1 MRTACKTFFLLI
13 LCGVVS
19 GLYAQTQA
27 IDLTVAYKKVNYA
40 GKTVT
45 AIAVNDQIPGPTLHF
60 QEGDEVIIRVHNHL
74 KEGTAVHWHG
84 LLVPWRM
91 DGVEHLSQEPI
102 PPQGEFTYHFKIKQS
117 GTYWYHAHAD
127 LQEQQGLYGALIIDP
142 KKPST
147 YQYDK
152 DFPIVLSDWSNENP
166 DAIYQHLKQSGDY
179 YSSGAPLQPTLA
191 QFFKDRSAKTQEERG
206 EILQKYWG
214 MQLMRMS
221 VYDLSDVQYDAFLL
235 NGTTPK
241 EPWQQFVKVG
251 DTIRLRLIGAGA
263 STVFNIKVNDAPLKV
278 VEVQGNDVKP
288 YTVNK
293 LSLAPGQT
301 IDVLL
306 TIKENKP
313 YTIYAESLDTSGY
326 AIGVLNPTG
335 AKITQIPA
343 VTPFPPPQPM
353 SMAGMNMSSM
363 DQSMSGMNMSGMDKA
378 MSGMNMSGMAP
389 NAPAMQH
396 DMSMMD
402 NDTMTMSED
411 NEAAQWQALTPT
423 NDPSKPVKVLT
434 MRLGGYM
441 DRYMWFINGLPEY
454 LAKPILIEPGQRYRF
469 VFINETMMHHPMHL
483 HGHWMIL
490 RNGHGAY
497 DPLVHTIDVGP
508 FQTVT
513 ADFDADAGSGWWYMH
528 CHNLYHMKA
537 GMARVMHYDVP
548 DDGMPATPDHK
559 AMTQNSSTSTS
570 MDHMAM
576 TQTSPT
582 TASMDEMTMPET
594 SHTSTTMNDMAMSSE
609 NDFPVAADPYP
620 MPKTAHPPGRYLSN
634 DWQYGHDFGR
644 NIDQITATTMYGGD
658 YNKLQLYTNQAQI
671 TEGTVTFA
679 NLDIFAW
686 HLLDNFWAI
695 KGGANYVYKPA
706 SYWEPG
712 AGLEGTAPFFITTD
726 IRTYWHD
733 GSGKIDVELSRNTQL
748 TTNWSFFT
756 DIEAVAATQALDYAQ
771 IGQGFNY
778 ISYTVG
784 PSYQLTKNLAL
795 QLQYQYTRSYGDT
808 ADILRSDG
816 ESITQN
822 LLLIGAELVF

>member
-1 MRTACKTFFLLI
+1 MRPIYKFFIFLL
-13 LCGVVS
+13 LCGLIPS
-19 GLYAQTQA
+19 LYAQTQ
-27 IDLTVAYKKVNYA
+27 IVDLNIGYKKVNYA

-45 AIAVNDQIPGPTLHF
+45 AIAVNDQIPGPILHF

-127 LQEQQGLYGALIIDP
+127 LQEQQGLYGALIVDP
-142 KKPST
+142 KKPSA
-147 YQYDK
+147 YRYDK
-152 DFPIVLSDWSNENP
+152 DFSIVLSDWSNENP
-166 DAIYQHLKQSGDY
+166 DSIYKHLKQNGDY
-179 YSSGAPLQPTLA
+179 YSGSAPLQPTLA
-191 QFFKDRSAKTQEERG
+191 QFFKDRSAKTGKERADVF
-206 EILQKYWG
+206 QKYWG

-241 EPWQQFVKVG
+241 QPWQQFVKIG
-251 DTIRLRLIGAGA
+251 DTVRLRLIAAGA
-263 STVFNIKVNDAPLKV
+263 STVFNVKVDDAPLTV

-306 TIKENKP
+306 TIKDNKP

-326 AIGVLNPTG
+326 AIGLLNPTG
-335 AKITQIPA
+335 AKIIQTPT
-343 VTPFPPPQPM
+343 VTPFSPPPPM
-353 SMAGMNMSSM
+353 GMGGMAMSGTDPTMSGM
-363 DQSMSGMNMSGMDKA
+363 DMSGMNMAST
-378 MSGMNMSGMAP
+378 AP
-389 NAPAMQH
+389 NASAMQH

-402 NDTMTMSED
+402 NDAMTMPEED
-411 NEAAQWQALTPT
+411 EAAQWQALTPT
-423 NDPSKPVKVLT
+423 NDPNKPVKVLT

-469 VFINETMMHHPMHL
+469 VFTNETMMHHPMHL

-537 GMARVMHYDVP
+537 GMARVMHYDAP
-548 DDGMPATPDHK
+548 DDGIPAAPDHK
-559 AMTQNSSTSTS
+559 AMAQTGGTSTS

-576 TQTSPT
+576 TQTNSAPV
-582 TASMDEMTMPET
+582 
-594 SHTSTTMNDMAMSSE
+594 TMNNMAMSTE
-609 NDFPVAADPYP
+609 NDFPVAPDPYA
-620 MPKTAHPPGRYLSN
+620 MPKTAHPPGRYFSN

-658 YNKLQLYTNQAQI
+658 YNKLQLFTNQAQI
-671 TEGTVTFA
+671 TEGTVTYA

-695 KGGANYVYKPA
+695 KGGANYVYRPA

-733 GSGKIDVELSRNTQL
+733 GSGKVDIELSRNTQL
-748 TTNWSFFT
+748 TANWSFFT

-784 PSYQLTKNLAL
+784 PSYQLSNNLAL

-808 ADILRSDG
+808 ADILKADG
-816 ESITQN
+816 EAITQN
-822 LLLIGAELVF
+822 LLLVGVEAVF

>member
-1 MRTACKTFFLLI
+1 MNNFYRKI
-13 LCGVVS
+13 LFWALCLVVS
-19 GLYAQTQA
+19 SLYAQTRTV
-27 IDLTVAYKKVNYA
+27 DLTIAYKKVNYA

-60 QEGDEVIIRVHNHL
+60 HEGDEVIIRVHNHL
-74 KEGTAVHWHG
+74 KVGTAVHWHG

-91 DGVEHLSQEPI
+91 DGVEHVTQEPI
-102 PPQGEFTYHFKIKQS
+102 APQGEFTYRFKIKQS

-142 KKPST
+142 NKPSP

-152 DFPIVLSDWSNENP
+152 DFSIVLSDWSNEDP
-166 DAIYQHLKQSGDY
+166 DSIYKHLKQDGDY
-179 YSSGAPLQPTLA
+179 YSGGAPLQPTLA
-191 QFFKDRSAKTQEERG
+191 QFFKDRSATTPKERS
-206 EILQKYWG
+206 ETLQKYWG

-263 STVFNIKVNDAPLKV
+263 STVFNIKVDDEPLQV

-288 YTVNK
+288 FTVKK

-306 TIKENKP
+306 KIKENKP

-326 AIGVLNPTG
+326 ALGILNPTTI
-335 AKITQIPA
+335 KITTIST
-343 VTPFPPPQPM
+343 VKPFPAPTPM
-353 SMAGMNMSSM
+353 GMMAMGNDMSTMNSNMPGMSSNM
-363 DQSMSGMNMSGMDKA
+363 PGMS
-378 MSGMNMSGMAP
+378 
-389 NAPAMQH
+389 H
-396 DMSMMD
+396 DMSAMD
-402 NDTMTMSED
+402 EDRSMSMVT
-411 NEAAQWQALTPT
+411 EADESQRWQALTPT
-423 NDPSKPVKVLT
+423 NDPNKPVKVLT

-441 DRYMWFINGLPEY
+441 NHYIWFINGLPEY

-537 GMARVMHYDVP
+537 GMARVMHYDAP
-548 DDGMPATPDHK
+548 DDVMPATTNPPPL
-559 AMTQNSSTSTS
+559 AQTSSTS
-570 MDHMAM
+570 
-576 TQTSPT
+576 
-582 TASMDEMTMPET
+582 AS
-594 SHTSTTMNDMAMSSE
+594 MNDMVMPTE
-609 NDFPVAADPYP
+609 NDFPVAADPYV
-620 MPKTAHPPGRYLSN
+620 MPKTAHPAGRYFSN

-644 NIDQITATTMYGGD
+644 NVDQITATTMYGSD
-658 YNKLQLYTNQAQI
+658 YNKLQLFSNQAQI
-671 TEGTVTFA
+671 TQGTVSYA
-679 NLDIFAW
+679 DVDIFAW
-686 HLLDNFWAI
+686 HLLNNFWAI
-695 KGGANYVYKPA
+695 KGGANYAYRPA

-733 GSGKIDVELSRNTQL
+733 GSGKLDVELSRNTQL
-748 TTNWSFFT
+748 TANWSFFT
-756 DIEAVAATQALDYAQ
+756 DIEALAATKALDDAE

-778 ISYTVG
+778 ISYTIG
-784 PSYQLTKNLAL
+784 PSYQLSNNLAL

-808 ADILRSDG
+808 ADILRADG
-816 ESITQN
+816 EAITQS
-822 LLLIGAELVF
+822 LLLFGVEAVF